1 MNRVYPYLLSFSLLL
16 SACGGSSAPAP
27 VSPPPP
33 PPPVGGTAPL
43 VVTTANAKPAARIAF
58 GSTMQSIETGEL
70 AGGGGIASA
79 PSGNVQKPQ
88 VERSMSGLVARAV
101 QKIPFGPVTENCLE
115 FGTTTISGDLATGLP
130 YSIGDTIIV
139 VAIDC
144 DDGLGEIV
152 NGRMEI
158 TITAY
163 SGDLLFGPTYL
174 LEMTVLLINYEV
186 ATATDTI
193 LSNGDSTVTVDTTG
207 TPLIVMS
214 ISGAS
219 MTTRSMIGTDIVSE
233 FLTAQ
238 TVDSSVMP
246 EPYTLSASATIVS
259 SQLAAQIAHTTPVTF
274 QGAGAGYPFAGELLI
289 TGANNAT
296 IRLIALT
303 DVNVRIETDADGD
316 GNVDPGGTE
325 DTTWDDLAL

>member
-1 MNRVYPYLLSFSLLL
+1 MKLECAYLLSFSLLL
-16 SACGGSSAPAP
+16 SACGGSSTPAPA
-27 VSPPPP
+27 SPPP
-33 PPPVGGTAPL
+33 PPPVGGSAPL
-43 VVTTANAKPAARIAF
+43 VVTTANAKPAVRVAF

-79 PSGNVQKPQ
+79 PSGNLQKPQ

-101 QKIPFGPVTENCLE
+101 QKIPLGPLTENCLQ
-115 FGTTTISGDLATGLP
+115 FGTTTISGELATGIP
-130 YSIGDTIIV
+130 FSVGDTIFV
-139 VAIDC
+139 EATDC
-144 DDGLGEIV
+144 DDGLGEVV

-163 SGDLLFGPTYL
+163 SGDLVFGPTYF
-174 LEMTVLLINYEV
+174 LEMTVLLIDFEV

-193 LSNGDSTVTVDTTG
+193 LSNGDSTVTVDTSG
-207 TPLIVMS
+207 TPLIVLS

-219 MTTRSMIGTDIVSE
+219 MTTQSMIGTDIVTD
-233 FLTAQ
+233 FMTTQ
-238 TVDSSVMP
+238 TVDSSVIP

-259 SQLAAQIAHTTPVTF
+259 SQIAGQIVHTTPVTF

-296 IRLIALT
+296 IRLIALS

-316 GNVDPGGTE
+316 GNVDPDGTE
-325 DTTWDDLAL
+325 DTTWEDIAL